1 MENGSAS
8 TKRLFNRLLIAGA
21 ILSLMIGLVT
31 QAAGGGFARAVW
43 TAGTFPVITALLLA
57 IWHGFKAGRAGLD
70 TIAFISMSAAL
81 AIGEALAAN
90 VVAIMYAGGAVLEDY
105 AVSRA
110 ERDLTALIDRAP
122 RTAHRL
128 AHAHIEDI
136 PVDQIAVDDVL
147 IVRSGE
153 ILPADGFVASDNA
166 ILDESALTG
175 EPMPVTHFSGNA
187 VRSGCV
193 NAGETF
199 HLRVSASAGESTYA
213 GILRLVSAAQTAR
226 APFLRL
232 ADRMALLLLPA
243 SLLLAGGAWFFSG
256 DVVRALAVL
265 VSATPCPLILAAPV
279 AFIAGVSRAARLGIL
294 VKGGGPLEALANVRT
309 IIFDKTGTLTVGGAR
324 LLSIETAP
332 DMSAHHV
339 LRLAAALEQASHHV
353 IAASIIEAAK
363 RAGLDLPMP
372 SDAHEAHGSGL
383 DGLVEGQRLRIGS
396 HHFVF
401 GDEALAPWVQDV
413 LQKATER
420 AALAVFVSADGKGL
434 GALLMGDE
442 LRADAP
448 LAVQRLRQNGV
459 QRILMLT
466 GDRADAAA
474 MIGSTLDLDLVL
486 ADCTPA
492 EKLEVVS
499 AEQKRAQV
507 LMVGDGINDAPALA
521 IAHVG
526 MAMGARGASASSQA
540 ADIVVLV
547 DQIGRVA
554 DAFAIARRT
563 RAIAWQSIVAGM
575 VFSGAAMIFAAFG
588 FLSPIEGALLQ
599 EAIDVAVILNALRA
613 LAPPAQA

>member
-1 MENGSAS
+1 
-8 TKRLFNRLLIAGA
+8 
-21 ILSLMIGLVT
+21 
-31 QAAGGGFARAVW
+31 
-43 TAGTFPVITALLLA
+43 LA
-57 IWHGFKAGRAGLD
+57 
-70 TIAFISMSAAL
+70 
-81 AIGEALAAN
+81 
-90 VVAIMYAGGAVLEDY
+90 
-105 AVSRA
+105 
-110 ERDLTALIDRAP
+110 
-122 RTAHRL
+122 
-128 AHAHIEDI
+128 
-136 PVDQIAVDDVL
+136 
-147 IVRSGE
+147 
-153 ILPADGFVASDNA
+153 
-166 ILDESALTG
+166 
-175 EPMPVTHFSGNA
+175 
-187 VRSGCV
+187 
-193 NAGETF
+193 
-199 HLRVSASAGESTYA
+199 
-213 GILRLVSAAQTAR
+213 
-226 APFLRL
+226 
-232 ADRMALLLLPA
+232 
-243 SLLLAGGAWFFSG
+243 LAGGAWFFSG

-332 DMSAHHV
+332 DMPAHHV

-353 IAASIIEAAK
+353 IADSIIAAAQRK
-363 RAGLDLPMP
+363 GLDLPMP
-372 SDAHEAHGSGL
+372 ADVHEAHGAGL
-383 DGLVEGQRLRIGS
+383 DGVVEGQRIRIGS

-442 LRADAP
+442 LRPDAP
-448 LAVQRLRQNGV
+448 RAVQRLRENGV

-486 ADCTPA
+486 ADCTPS

-547 DQIGRVA
+547 DQIDRVA

-563 RAIAWQSIVAGM
+563 RRIAWQSIGAGM
-575 VFSGAAMIFAAFG
+575 AFSSAAMILAAFG

-613 LAPPAQA
+613 LAPPVQA

>member
-1 MENGSAS
+1 MENGPA
-8 TKRLFNRLLIAGA
+8 TNKRLFNRLLIAGA
-21 ILSLMIGLVT
+21 IVSLILGLVT
-31 QAAGGGFARAVW
+31 HATGGDFAHAIW
-43 TAGTFPVITALLLA
+43 TSGTVPVIAALVLA

-70 TIAFISMSAAL
+70 TIAFLSMSTAL
-81 AIGEALAAN
+81 VIGEALAAN

-122 RTAHRL
+122 RIAHRL
-128 AHAHIEDI
+128 VDAHIEDI
-136 PVDQIAVDDVL
+136 PVDQIRVGDQLV
-147 IVRSGE
+147 VRSGE
-153 ILPADGFVASDNA
+153 ILPADGVVANDTA
-166 ILDESALTG
+166 ILDEAALTG
-175 EPMPVTHFSGNA
+175 EPMPVTHFSGDA

-199 HLRVSASAGESTYA
+199 HLCASAIAGESTYA

-243 SLLLAGGAWFFSG
+243 SLALAGGAWFFSG

-332 DMSAHHV
+332 DVSAHQV

-363 RAGLDLPMP
+363 REGLDLPIP
-372 SDAHEAHGSGL
+372 IDAHEAHGAGL
-383 DGLVEGQRLRIGS
+383 DGVIEGRRIRIGS

-401 GDEALAPWVQDV
+401 GDEALAPWAQDV

-420 AALAVFVSADGKGL
+420 AALAVFVAADGQAL

-448 LAVQRLRQNGV
+448 RAVQRLRQNGV

-563 RAIAWQSIVAGM
+563 RNIAWQSIGAGM
-575 VFSGAAMIFAAFG
+575 AFSGAAMIFAAFG

-613 LAPPAQA
+613 LAAPVQA